1 MTVKQAAL
9 SYALATI
16 LNRLISN
23 GIPDKDRNTHAE
35 NLDEDCKLIHTIRA
49 NQQLFK
55 VVIKREDGENAE
67 ITDVQTFLGYLDV
80 DVALT
85 SQLTSFGKC
94 FSIGK
99 NKSVPL
105 CLPLSTGMKLPRAAA
120 VAAACEPTESSKI
133 GGKNILAGQDT
144 NDLEGEIVLPMVHA
158 AISLCVPSHTSQQY
172 LGVDTGTASCKSLP
186 CLLHCVVSTTP
197 IDLSFLTRGVCA
209 F

>member
-23 GIPDKDRNTHAE
+23 GIPDKFGNTHNE
-35 NLDEDCKLIHTIRA
+35 NLNEDGKLSHTEIRA
-49 NQQLFK
+49 DQQLFK
-55 VVIKREDGENAE
+55 VVIKREDGQNTE

-99 NKSVPL
+99 HKSVPL
-105 CLPLSTGMKLPRAAA
+105 CLPLSTGMKLPMAAV
-120 VAAACEPTESSKI
+120 VAAAYKPESSKI
-133 GGKNILAGQDT
+133 GGKNILTGQDT

-197 IDLSFLTRGVCA
+197 IDPSFLT
-209 F
+209 